1 MPSQKR
7 RLLAYVS
14 SSRMD
19 FFAPNVAAM
28 RKNIR
33 IRMLCTPEWL
43 KRMKH
48 KNAESR
54 TGARKYVRP
63 KVQTYWKNR
72 KREQ

>member
-33 IRMLCTPEWL
+33 IRMLCTLE
-43 KRMKH
+43 
-48 KNAESR
+48 
-54 TGARKYVRP
+54 
-63 KVQTYWKNR
+63 
-72 KREQ
+72 